1 MIDLYTAAT
10 PNGHKASLPFRLVD
24 AALSFIVPQDTKP
37 HLESSASSGG
47 IPEVSLLIEER
58 VVAIHDMRAEADT
71 LSIDRQGFELLRHA
85 TSVDDL
91 YDDTAVQSVYERE
104 LETFLIEATGADR
117 VQIFDYTRRS
127 DYGEGAPNPEG
138 QRGPA
143 GRVHVDYT
151 VASGPI
157 RAADTLG
164 ADEVERIL
172 RTGGRIAQ
180 VNVWRPIAGPVQSS
194 PLALAD
200 ARSVG
205 ESELVATPRVS
216 QDRIGEIYLIAH
228 APGQKWYWAP
238 EMERDEVLLIKG
250 WDSLQDGRARFT
262 PHGSFTLPDQSLAP
276 PRESIE
282 ARTYLVFEGLTLV
295 GAPRSAPGSSAQA
308 DGA

>member
-1 MIDLYTAAT
+1 MILMPESGSAVVKSQ
-10 PNGHKASLPFRLVD
+10 GHLGNAG
-24 AALSFIVPQDTKP
+24 
-37 HLESSASSGG
+37 LESSASSGG

-180 VNVWRPIAGPVQSS
+180 VNVWRADRRSCAELAARTRGREKCRRVRAGGHPAGVPRPDRRDLPDRSRAGAEVVLGARDGARRGS
-194 PLALAD
+194 PD
-200 ARSVG
+200 QGVG
-205 ESELVATPRVS
+205 QP
-216 QDRIGEIYLIAH
+216 
-228 APGQKWYWAP
+228 P
-238 EMERDEVLLIKG
+238 
-250 WDSLQDGRARFT
+250 GRARAVHSSRVVH
-262 PHGSFTLPDQSLAP
+262 PSPISPWLRHERASRHAPTLYSK
-276 PRESIE
+276 
-282 ARTYLVFEGLTLV
+282 G
-295 GAPRSAPGSSAQA
+295 
-308 DGA
+308 